1 MLLNFNLV
9 LQSYKILKFSTYL
22 KPEHLKYTLLMNSM
36 GVLDILIKFDKMW

>member
-22 KPEHLKYTLLMNSM
+22 KLEHLKKY
-36 GVLDILIKFDKMW
+36 LIDEQYGCIRYFNQI